1 MDFIAKKYFVKKTS
15 KQTTPSVPLK
25 HGMNIS
31 ILCRLY
37 GFLYP
42 PPLPQS
48 KFELFS
54 MFLQC
59 ACSLACYNNYWL
71 PQSHMWHVFLNIHL
85 FCHKPLYQSVID
97 IDNVFPMKKIFK
109 MLLLVKFAYHICLK
123 YGVPQG
129 SVLGP
134 ILFTLYSQPV
144 SDKIREHNISYQKF
158 ADDTQL
164 HKASQPTEFQC
175 LVSDFESCFPSVKAW
190 MLSNKLKLNDE
201 KTEAML
207 VGSRQ
212 AINLTE
218 AESIQIDGTNILLNP
233 HVKNLGVFLDNTL
246 SMEQNISH
254 FCRSAYLAMRQI
266 ASIRRYLTEKNTVQ
280 LMCSLVLS
288 RLDYCNATLA
298 GLPATHIARLQRI
311 QNNAARLVLQKS
323 KRQHVT
329 QLLKQLHW
337 LPIQTYIDYKLATL
351 AFRHFDGSLPQYLS
365 SRLDIYQPSQSLR
378 SSNDRFLR
386 VPRWKLKSFGY
397 RSFSYQGPVVWNSL
411 PTDLK
416 LSSSL
421 SSFKS
426 RLKTLL
432 FTKYYSLRWD
442 NCLRCYWSYH
452 NDKNYI
458 DVVWSWLLIFSLL
471 LLLLLSLPL

>member
-1 MDFIAKKYFVKKTS
+1 MQAHTHTYTHTHTHTYTHTHTHTHTHTQTHTHTPHNTHTHTHTQTHTQTHTHTHTHTKQYIYTSAAFDTIDHNILLNRLSYSFGISGTVFKWFISYLTS
-15 KQTTPSVPLK
+15 RTQSVSVGDLNSSPLPLK
-25 HGMNIS
+25 N
-31 ILCRLY
+31 
-37 GFLYP
+37 
-42 PPLPQS
+42 
-48 KFELFS
+48 
-54 MFLQC
+54 
-59 ACSLACYNNYWL
+59 
-71 PQSHMWHVFLNIHL
+71 
-85 FCHKPLYQSVID
+85 
-97 IDNVFPMKKIFK
+97 
-109 MLLLVKFAYHICLK
+109 
-123 YGVPQG
+123 GVPQG

-144 SDKIREHNISYQKF
+144 SDKIREHNISYQKS

-175 LVSDFESCFPSVKAW
+175 LVSDFESRFLSVKAW

-218 AESIQIDGTNILLNP
+218 AESIQIDGKNILLNP

-246 SMEQNISH
+246 SMEQHISH
-254 FCRSAYLAMRQI
+254 LCRSAYLAMRQI
-266 ASIRRYLTEKNTVQ
+266 ASIYRYLTEKNTVQ
-280 LMCSLVLS
+280 LMCSFVLS

-329 QLLKQLHW
+329 LLLKQLHC
-337 LPIQTYIDYKLATL
+337 LPIQTRIDYKLATL

-365 SRLDIYQPSQSLR
+365 SRLDIYQPSRSLR
-378 SSNDRFLR
+378 SSNDRLLR

-432 FTKYYSLRWD
+432 FKKSYSLCWD
-442 NCLRCYWSYH
+442 NCHRCYWSYH
-452 NDKNYI
+452 YDKKYT
-458 DVVWSWLLIFSLL
+458 DVVRSWLLILSLL